1 MYSPEEIKV
10 ALRKYIASTG
20 DTSIDEQSIINIL
33 DQGADRDFNMVAPTI
48 KSIRENYGVKKS
60 IPMWLRMLTF
70 RLIYDCMA
78 SDADCNSEMTWYKL
92 LGYENKVREL
102 FCNIGVN
109 QNIQNLLLSA
119 KGDKIKIDT
128 ILLDMVLGK
137 ESSQIIKELQ
147 KNNIK
152 DSIKEKLNEIGIAQ
166 DVQDML
172 WEVQAKKGSTKEK
185 QIKETLIKSALGSD
199 YEQVYNLLLSQ
210 AKSQENLLKALGFNK
225 KVFDSTSSWQMY
237 SPEMKLRQS
246 RFDPVNFP
254 FSYAEVESNPIY
266 VAMLHHLISEAR
278 VLTDT
283 FVDVF
288 GKMGTVPA
296 FCANG
301 YTHKLLYSVSS
312 DTEYSADVFQR
323 YYLGITCRPTNAY
336 TVLQSYMI
344 QIQDVIAS
352 KLGENDRDLRIKK
365 IVSDEALILGLA
377 SNSDCNYA
385 VAKFC
390 DMCFRKSYWEDR
402 NIDKFT
408 KDRKERVHLITDN
421 ASEPERAELIGT
433 DNLIVDD
440 YSSIKRAKRFV
451 DISKDNFLVYAQALK
466 KVKYIDKSDLVFNIF
481 YNNSYAMNYYEDYNF
496 SDALTYDI
504 EEMTHS
510 KTPLLYVDI
519 PKFGEFKRFEFS
531 FEKQLIMLEG
541 LSDYKGDWILTWK
554 NYKYDYFDSKQRD
567 QIKELKEVLRRS
579 ERPLYIFS
587 YKTEDTNVRN
597 GISFITTINF
607 DYITEKEFKNKY
619 NIELTHGEKFQ
630 KHPYK

>member
-78 SDADCNSEMTWYKL
+78 SDADCNSEVTWYRL
-92 LGYENKVREL
+92 LGYENKIREL

-109 QNIQNLLLSA
+109 QNIQNMLLSA

-172 WEVQAKKGSTKEK
+172 WEVQAQRGSTKEK

-246 RFDPVNFP
+246 RFKPVNLP

-266 VAMLHHLISEAR
+266 IAMLHHLISEAR
-278 VLTDT
+278 VLTNS

-288 GKMGTVPA
+288 GKMGYIPA
-296 FCANG
+296 FCAEG
-301 YTHKLLYSVSS
+301 YAHRLIFTNES
-312 DTEYSADVFQR
+312 DSYLK
-323 YYLGITCRPTNAY
+323 YYHGITDRPTKTY
-336 TVLQSYMI
+336 RELQKYMYYVYEI
-344 QIQDVIAS
+344 IEK
-352 KLGENDRDLRIKK
+352 KLDEKQRDQEIRG
-365 IVSDEALILGLA
+365 IVSDASLMRGLY
-377 SNSDCNYA
+377 SQDLSVYA
-385 VAKFC
+385 AAKFC
-390 DMCFRKSYWEDR
+390 DMCFRKPYWENRNVESHIVETKKKKNFGGKVFEITDR
-402 NIDKFT
+402 NVKKD
-408 KDRKERVHLITDN
+408 KDRMI
-421 ASEPERAELIGT
+421 I
-433 DNLIVDD
+433 DD
-440 YSSIKRAKRFV
+440 YSSVAKAKEFV
-451 DISKDNFLVYAQALK
+451 CVLKESFTAYAQALK
-466 KVKYIDKSDLVFNIF
+466 KVEYVDKSDAIVSFFIHNLDQYDKCLERSID
-481 YNNSYAMNYYEDYNF
+481 YDYYGKLYQELKEVAYH
-496 SDALTYDI
+496 
-504 EEMTHS
+504 E
-510 KTPLLYVDI
+510 KPLLYVDA
-519 PKFGEFKRFEFS
+519 PKYGEYKRFS
-531 FEKQLIMLEG
+531 FDSVKYMGILES
-541 LSDYKGDWILTWK
+541 LLLYDGDWILTFK
-554 NYKYDYFDSKQRD
+554 RYNSSREYTDDERYALNDFEERVKA
-567 QIKELKEVLRRS
+567 S
-579 ERPLYIFS
+579 ERPLFE
-587 YKTEDTNVRN
+587 YKFLTNDRNVRN
-597 GISFITTINF
+597 SISFITTIDF
-607 DYITEKEFKNKY
+607 DELTAPEFKSKY
-619 NIELTHGEKFQ
+619 NIKLKTNDTFK
-630 KHPYK
+630 KLKVN